1 MLVVGL
7 TGGIGSGKSTAA
19 ELFAK
24 LGAAVTDTDVI
35 AHALTAPGQ
44 PLLKVI
50 AKEFGMQFLT
60 PDGALDRAAL
70 RRLVFNDAATK
81 KTLENILH
89 PLIRQTVTA
98 ELAHPTTSPY
108 RIVVVP
114 LLFETGGYADL
125 VQRTLVVDC
134 PEVLQIQRTMA
145 RSALTEI
152 EVRAVMAEQMPREL
166 RLGHADDVIVNDAS
180 LENLAKQV
188 GEMHKKYIRLA

>member
-19 ELFAK
+19 ELFAQ
-24 LGAAVTDTDVI
+24 LGAAVTDTDAI
-35 AHALTAPGQ
+35 ARALTAPGH

-50 AKEFGMQFLT
+50 ASEFGMQYLT
-60 PDGALDRAAL
+60 PDGALDRTAL
-70 RRLVFNDAATK
+70 RQLVFNDAPAK
-81 KTLENILH
+81 KVLESILH
-89 PLIRQTVTA
+89 PLIRQAVAA
-98 ELAHPTTSPY
+98 ELAQPTTAPY

-134 PEVLQIQRTMA
+134 PEELQIQRTMA

-152 EVRAVMAEQMPREL
+152 EVRAVMAEQLPREV
-166 RLGHADDVIVNDAS
+166 RLANADDVIVNDACM
-180 LENLAKQV
+180 ENLAKQV

>member
-1 MLVVGL
+1 MLAVGL

-35 AHALTAPGQ
+35 ARTLTAPGQ

-50 AKEFGMQFLT
+50 ANEFGMQFFT
-60 PDGALDRAAL
+60 PDGTLDRAAL
-70 RRLVFNDAATK
+70 RRLVFNDATK
-81 KTLENILH
+81 KRKLESILH

-98 ELAHPTTSPY
+98 ELAHPTTAPY

-114 LLFETGGYADL
+114 LLFETRGYADL

-134 PEVLQIQRTMA
+134 PEELQIQRATA

-152 EVRAVMAEQMPREL
+152 EVRAMMAEQMPREL
-166 RLGHADDVIVNDAS
+166 RLAHADDVIVNDAS
-180 LENLAKQV
+180 LENLAELV
-188 GEMHKKYIRLA
+188 DEMHKKYIRLA

>member
-1 MLVVGL
+1 MLAVGL

-35 AHALTAPGQ
+35 ARTLTAPGQ

-50 AKEFGMQFLT
+50 ANEFGMQFFT

-70 RRLVFNDAATK
+70 RRLVFNDAAEK
-81 KTLENILH
+81 RKLESILH

-98 ELAHPTTSPY
+98 ELAHPTTAPY

-134 PEVLQIQRTMA
+134 PEELQIQRTMA

-152 EVRAVMAEQMPREL
+152 EVRAMMAEQMPREL
-166 RLGHADDVIVNDAS
+166 RVAHADDVIVNDAS
-180 LENLAKQV
+180 LENLEELV